1 MSGNKCR
8 TPIYSRQRPA
18 AIRPP
23 PRGLV
28 CLRLLSCPHI
38 SRVHWKLVN
47 IPLPSVCTG
56 RTQDEARPSET
67 ARPSRAEPRVVLVGV
82 GSLWQTDPRLSAG
95 WRPFGPEW
103 LTNPNIA
110 PPSPPFPRPP
120 GCLCLLL
127 SLLFAF
133 NPRIRPIPRERSRR
147 EDGAGALGSAESQ
160 RGSALAV

>member
-8 TPIYSRQRPA
+8 TPIYSHQRPA

-28 CLRLLSCPHI
+28 CLRLSCPHI
-38 SRVHWKLVN
+38 SRVHCERVN

-56 RTQDEARPSET
+56 RTQDEARPSPGCFWWGWGHCGRQT
-67 ARPSRAEPRVVLVGV
+67 PGCLQAGGLLALS
-82 GSLWQTDPRLSAG
+82 GSQTQVMPPPPPL
-95 WRPFGPEW
+95 PP
-103 LTNPNIA
+103 LT
-110 PPSPPFPRPP
+110 PRPP

-133 NPRIRPIPRERSRR
+133 NPRIRPISRERSRR
-147 EDGAGALGSAESQ
+147 EDEAGAVGSAQSQ